1 MAWSEWWPLSW
12 AFTTPITLTLTRIG
26 IGLVGWFLDLSLPC
40 LEWWRCWGRSS
51 IGQRYGTH
59 RREIMRGESSEG
71 SVRRFVVAGGAA
83 RPAVKEAVGAEAHFE
98 LGLAECA
105 VFLTPTARFG
115 PLALGADD
123 SANAGFGR
131 HGWSLV
137 RQKQGR
143 NVTEVTQR
151 QVSGVRCQVAGKT
164 TPCF

>member
-1 MAWSEWWPLSW
+1 M
-12 AFTTPITLTLTRIG
+12 
-26 IGLVGWFLDLSLPC
+26 
-40 LEWWRCWGRSS
+40 
-51 IGQRYGTH
+51 
-59 RREIMRGESSEG
+59 
-71 SVRRFVVAGGAA
+71 SVCRFVIAGVAAGV
-83 RPAVKEAVGAEAHFE
+83 AVKEAVGAEAHFE

-143 NVTEVTQR
+143 NVTEVTEE